1 MSLMTNAP
9 VDIPVKIVRCPVC
22 AGTSVYATSNPYR
35 PFCCLRCKD
44 MDFGAWA
51 SETFKMPET
60 LTDSDPDFQ
69 QS

>member
-9 VDIPVKIVRCPVC
+9 IETPVKIVRCPAC
-22 AGTSVYATSNPYR
+22 AGPSVYATSNPYR

-51 SETFKMPET
+51 SETFKLPET